1 MDPHVKVQSDLSIIS
16 FSGSPFWYNLEVP
29 VALNVYRPLAT
40 LVAYINKYTWQ
51 SWMTKCVHQNK
62 INILWR
68 VSLSIVHSPISMRIY
83 DCMRWMKA
91 NDFAVEM
98 HLLTSTCSFTTR
110 IQSYTNKRCLHPKV
124 ATSFSTNI
132 LLCVLNTEAAC
143 GARWHQIFTATF
155 LIASL
160 CPLPFWANAAL
171 EHLCPFWLR
180 FWWIVDPIDSQVEH
194 WLDLGWAKV
203 ACFTCKFILKGN
215 HLED

>member
-1 MDPHVKVQSDLSIIS
+1 MLLVCALFVCSNATITDVVWPSIIS

-51 SWMTKCVHQNK
+51 LWMTKCVHQNK

-91 NDFAVEM
+91 NDVR
-98 HLLTSTCSFTTR
+98 S
-110 IQSYTNKRCLHPKV
+110 
-124 ATSFSTNI
+124 

-143 GARWHQIFTATF
+143 GAPDIHSNIPNSIVLPSVFLGKCSTRAPLSILFVISMDSWSCRQPGWTLTWLGVSENSMLYLQIY
-155 LIASL
+155 SY
-160 CPLPFWANAAL
+160 
-171 EHLCPFWLR
+171 R
-180 FWWIVDPIDSQVEH
+180 
-194 WLDLGWAKV
+194 
-203 ACFTCKFILKGN
+203 
-215 HLED
+215 